1 MKIQLLE
8 NKIQHLQNINKD
20 LKDESKSYF
29 KIIEILTKGKK
40 TIDTPRQTSSK
51 STKSNI
57 IKTRKNSKINN

>member
-29 KIIEILTKGKK
+29 KIIEILTKGK
-40 TIDTPRQTSSK
+40 TIDTPCQTLSK

>member
-8 NKIQHLQNINKD
+8 NKIQQLQNINKD

-29 KIIEILTKGKK
+29 KIIEILTKGK

-57 IKTRKNSKINN
+57 IKTRKNSKLNN